1 MQWSTRTTSSA
12 RTASSYHVGEKVELG
27 KLLLDTFS
35 GEWGMEEGESLT
47 PVLRTSNFNE
57 DGSLDYASP
66 AMRCVPEKKVEKK
79 RMVRGDIILEKSGGT
94 PQRPVGIMA
103 FYDSDALALCSNF
116 NQVLRFR
123 EDRILPRF
131 AFHQLRWLKD
141 RSAFDRYTRKTTGL
155 QNLQMKKLI
164 ELKLRV
170 PQIEV
175 QVSIAGAL
183 DEIVG
188 DQQALRQEV
197 ASLDSLVKS
206 RFVEMFGDLE
216 HGYKCSSRKL
226 ESIAEVGS
234 SKRVFKN
241 ELLAEGVPFYRGTE
255 IAELSAGG
263 SIKPS
268 LFISKEHYERLIGS
282 TGKPEIGD
290 LLLPSICPDGQI
302 WCVNTDTPF
311 YFKDGRV
318 LWIRPDRDAVDGVY
332 LRHALSTMFQMSF
345 SIIASGTTFAEL
357 KIFILK
363 ELNVPLPELK
373 AQKEFVSFVA
383 QVDKSRFAYIWS
395 RTKSVEQALS
405 GPSLTLV
412 IQHIEPQTRSKYRAD
427 VLASPSWPSVDAM
440 LVLKTPHVC
449 VLILVGLV
457 EAIRARCLPGVM

>member
-1 MQWSTRTTSSA
+1 MPIIRIRDIKPGITNTYTTEVFDSRYLVSDGDMLIGMDGEFNLTKWHSGQA
-12 RTASSYHVGEKVELG
+12 LLNQRVCRIQSKSVLLLNDYLCHFLPIALKQIEMRTACVTVKHLSIRDLNAIEIPL
-27 KLLLDTFS
+27 
-35 GEWGMEEGESLT
+35 
-47 PVLRTSNFNE
+47 
-57 DGSLDYASP
+57 AS
-66 AMRCVPEKKVEKK
+66 VEKQHA
-79 RMVRGDIILEKSGGT
+79 I
-94 PQRPVGIMA
+94 
-103 FYDSDALALCSNF
+103 AL
-116 NQVLRFR
+116 
-123 EDRILPRF
+123 
-131 AFHQLRWLKD
+131 QL
-141 RSAFDRYTRKTTGL
+141 S
-155 QNLQMKKLI
+155 
-164 ELKLRV
+164 
-170 PQIEV
+170 
-175 QVSIAGAL
+175 SI
-183 DEIVG
+183 DEQLG
-188 DQQALRQEV
+188 V
-197 ASLDSLVKS
+197 ANKQLSTLDSLVKS